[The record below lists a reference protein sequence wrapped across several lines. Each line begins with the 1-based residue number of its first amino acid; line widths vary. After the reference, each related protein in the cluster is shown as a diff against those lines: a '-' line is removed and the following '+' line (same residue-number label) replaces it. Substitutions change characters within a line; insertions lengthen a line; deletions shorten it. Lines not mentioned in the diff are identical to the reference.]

1 MIRARASILAMFGAI
16 ELARMQQMAAGRM
29 EFFEEAELAKQTP
42 KPVYDAMAA
51 EAEAIEKAELKR
63 ARRRARNLRNSSS

>member
-1 MIRARASILAMFGAI
+1 MIRARTSIMAMLGVLEI
-16 ELARMQQMAAGRM
+16 ARMQQMAAERM
-29 EFFEEAELAKQTP
+29 VFFEEAELAKQTP

-63 ARRRARNLRNSSS
+63 ARRRARNLRNSRS

>member
-1 MIRARASILAMFGAI
+1 MIGARTSILAMLGVLEI
-16 ELARMQQMAAGRM
+16 ARMQQMAAERM
-29 EFFEEAELAKQTP
+29 EFFEEAELANQTP

-63 ARRRARNLRNSSS
+63 ARRRARNLRNSGS